1 MLKNTIKKTVLRL
14 FTFSSALFM
23 MNFNVLAD
31 LNSNISENEISVL
44 ADGSLKGDLDENGT
58 LTYSDLSILQQYLAG
73 TKQLSAN
80 QLTLADVNSDNEVN
94 EKDLYS
100 LANTLK
106 QIKFPYSNKVWNVS
120 DMPLGEIYGYDGLHI
135 LQVDSTNKNK
145 VSVASS
151 NKKYGNKSFSKCIKT
166 GGDAQADNY
175 VPRYRALKLDIDKPC
190 KMTIY
195 SIAGSTTANN
205 PTMLV
210 TKRGKIINQIPLSSE
225 AIKKDEVNLLTP
237 DTYYIYS
244 SDDSGSANIY
254 CIELNEING
263 DLSLDGK
270 ITQDDVSLL
279 QGYIAGTVTLTET
292 QKGQADVNKDGL
304 INSNDLNALENILNS
319 EVVLKEDS
327 ASASYGVTA
336 GKDYTLYLTVT
347 NIISKSD
354 YTYEVKYAPDVLQL
368 AEIGLGEKTKF
379 NSYSNI
385 KYSEDIQ
392 ILSNSNG
399 TLRFKVNSIG
409 KNWSGILSSVTFKA
423 LKTGQT
429 SISFGGKA
437 GYIK

>member
-1 MLKNTIKKTVLRL
+1 M
-14 FTFSSALFM
+14 
-23 MNFNVLAD
+23 
-31 LNSNISENEISVL
+31 
-44 ADGSLKGDLDENGT
+44 SL
-58 LTYSDLSILQQYLAG
+58 
-73 TKQLSAN
+73 
-80 QLTLADVNSDNEVN
+80 
-94 EKDLYS
+94 
-100 LANTLK
+100 
-106 QIKFPYSNKVWNVS
+106 
-120 DMPLGEIYGYDGLHI
+120 
-135 LQVDSTNKNK
+135 
-145 VSVASS
+145 
-151 NKKYGNKSFSKCIKT
+151 
-166 GGDAQADNY
+166 
-175 VPRYRALKLDIDKPC
+175 
-190 KMTIY
+190 
-195 SIAGSTTANN
+195 
-205 PTMLV
+205 
-210 TKRGKIINQIPLSSE
+210 E
-225 AIKKDEVNLLTP
+225 A
-237 DTYYIYS
+237 
-244 SDDSGSANIY
+244 
-254 CIELNEING
+254 NEING

-279 QGYIAGTVTLTET
+279 QGYIDGTVTLTET

-319 EVVLKEDS
+319 EVILKEDS
-327 ASASYGVTA
+327 TSASYGVTA

-368 AEIGLGEKTKF
+368 AEIGLGGKTKF
-379 NSYSNI
+379 NSYLNI

>member
-1 MLKNTIKKTVLRL
+1 MLKNTIKKTVLWL
-14 FTFSSALFM
+14 FIFSSVLFM
-23 MNFNVLAD
+23 LNFNVLAD
-31 LNSNISENEISVL
+31 SNSNISKNEISIL
-44 ADGSLKGDLDENGT
+44 ADVLLKGDLDEDGT

-73 TKQLSAN
+73 TKQLSAS
-80 QLTLADVNSDNEVN
+80 QLTLADVNSDNDVN

-120 DMPLGEIYGYDGLHI
+120 DMPLGAIYGYDGLHI

-145 VSVASS
+145 VSVAGS

-175 VPRYRALKLDIDKPC
+175 VPRYRALKLDVDKPC
-190 KMTIY
+190 RMTIY

-205 PTMLV
+205 PTILV
-210 TKRGKIINQIPLSSE
+210 TKKGKIINQIPLSSE

-244 SDDSGSANIY
+244 SNDSGSANIY

-270 ITQDDVSLL
+270 ITQDDVALL
-279 QGYIAGTVTLTET
+279 QKYIAGTVTLAEA

-304 INSNDLNALENILNS
+304 TNSNDLNALENILNS
-319 EVVLKEDS
+319 EIVLKEDS

-336 GKDYTLYLTVT
+336 EKNCTFYLTVS

-354 YTYEVKYAPDVLQL
+354 YTYEVEYDSDVLQVL
-368 AEIGLGEKTKF
+368 EVGLGGKTKF
-379 NSYSNI
+379 NSNLNI
-385 KYSEDIQ
+385 KHSDNIQ
-392 ILSNSNG
+392 IISNSG
-399 TLRFKVNSIG
+399 GILKFKVNSIG
-409 KNWSGILSSVTFKA
+409 RDWSGILTSVTFKA
-423 LKTGQT
+423 LKTSQT
-429 SISFGGKA
+429 SISFGGKVEN
-437 GYIK
+437 IK